1 MIGSGLVT
9 AFLVLS
15 GGFVPFPYIEDWIA
29 WLQWISP
36 IKYSYQAFTS
46 CLLSPCL
53 LSQTDTSGLLE
64 MFELDAPEG
73 VSSNIGILIGIFG
86 VSAACSVLA
95 LSRQREVR

>member
-1 MIGSGLVT
+1 MVT

-15 GGFVPFPYIEDWIA
+15 GGFVPFPYMEDWIA
-29 WLQWISP
+29 WLQWVSP

-46 CLLSPCL
+46 CLVSH
-53 LSQTDTSGLLE
+53 TDVSVLLE
-64 MFELDAPEG
+64 TLELDAPEG
-73 VSSNIGILIGIFG
+73 VSSNIGILIGIFV